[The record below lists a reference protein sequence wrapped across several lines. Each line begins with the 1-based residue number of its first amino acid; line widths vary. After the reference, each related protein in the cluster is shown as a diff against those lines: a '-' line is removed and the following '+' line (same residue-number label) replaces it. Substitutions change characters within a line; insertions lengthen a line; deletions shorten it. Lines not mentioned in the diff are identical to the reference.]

1 MVRLH
6 KGGSLLHWEK
16 WTHANPHHWSIGRTV
31 RPVPPY
37 AAFTTL
43 VAPVCC
49 FFARFGSFLSIGL
62 QGFFVPWKIEGKKN
76 FQKNFVPDK
85 FPDGK

>member
-62 QGFFVPWKIEGKKN
+62 QGFFVPWKIELPKKLC
-76 FQKNFVPDK
+76 P
-85 FPDGK
+85 